1 MIKYN
6 KMSIIYGIIELNTKT
21 VYGEN
26 NEKRFYPHNKNLPIY
41 YVPTKKPFN
50 INNYYCGIKFD
61 KIKNNKYYG
70 KIEKYIGE
78 LGILEI
84 ELEYLKYIAIN
95 NWSSN
100 SKFKYDKYIND
111 LTPNRI
117 NLLYLNSYSID
128 PNGCKDIDD
137 ALSIENIDN
146 NKIKLYIHI
155 ADVSSYIEPETD
167 LDLEIRKRKESVY
180 LQKIQVN
187 MIPDKLS
194 INNISL
200 IEGKESRALTL
211 EIIINNNNIESYKFY
226 KSIINVKNISY
237 NTCQELIDNNKN
249 SDLINLYNIGKI
261 LYEKKF
267 SNINNYNTHYMV
279 EIFMIISNVCVAKD
293 IKNYKGA
300 IFRKQDKN
308 YEKMSQKI
316 LIDFNPAIYTNIN
329 NNSLIHNTLNEDIY
343 THFTSP
349 MRRYIDI
356 INHRIISNIYCGT
369 NFIVDYDTNNEKFI
383 EELNI
388 EHKKI
393 KKINLLSQLYV
404 NIFDINFKECD
415 IYNGII
421 IGFNNNKLKVYIK
434 DFGIINIVLFNKQF
448 NNLYEYI
455 IEDDKY
461 ILYNKET
468 NNKTIY
474 SLNQQICVKIGITK
488 LSRKKINA
496 TLFL

>member
-1 MIKYN
+1 
-6 KMSIIYGIIELNTKT
+6 
-21 VYGEN
+21 
-26 NEKRFYPHNKNLPIY
+26 
-41 YVPTKKPFN
+41 
-50 INNYYCGIKFD
+50 
-61 KIKNNKYYG
+61 
-70 KIEKYIGE
+70 
-78 LGILEI
+78 
-84 ELEYLKYIAIN
+84 
-95 NWSSN
+95 
-100 SKFKYDKYIND
+100 
-111 LTPNRI
+111 
-117 NLLYLNSYSID
+117 
-128 PNGCKDIDD
+128 
-137 ALSIENIDN
+137 
-146 NKIKLYIHI
+146 
-155 ADVSSYIEPETD
+155 
-167 LDLEIRKRKESVY
+167 
-180 LQKIQVN
+180 
-187 MIPDKLS
+187 
-194 INNISL
+194 
-200 IEGKESRALTL
+200 
-211 EIIINNNNIESYKFY
+211 
-226 KSIINVKNISY
+226 
-237 NTCQELIDNNKN
+237 
-249 SDLINLYNIGKI
+249 
-261 LYEKKF
+261 
-267 SNINNYNTHYMV
+267 
-279 EIFMIISNVCVAKD
+279 
-293 IKNYKGA
+293 
-300 IFRKQDKN
+300 
-308 YEKMSQKI
+308 
-316 LIDFNPAIYTNIN
+316 
-329 NNSLIHNTLNEDIY
+329 
-343 THFTSP
+343 